1 MPGTAKSVR
10 KTWVERHRIQH
21 THTENVVAGPS
32 TSDMSS
38 INVDSLTIDE
48 LIEFISS
55 SGSDGIDKIYLR
67 RAIELANE
75 ANWVERQ
82 KDVLTACIRKLLH
95 GKDPKEQQVRCLRR
109 LVFGLGDALLIA
121 KTGFG
126 KSIIFHAYSILT
138 GKVTIQLVPLSKLG
152 EEQADQVNTYG
163 VAGTKACLV
172 SHETKQKNPALVSEI
187 RRCEYTH
194 IVTSPEQIAM
204 DWFLDLVRDVDFRD
218 RIGLVAIDECHLVST
233 WASFREA
240 YAQVFTLRANLLPS
254 VIWFGCTATL
264 TREQEAEVIKFGGFR
279 REGRMPGDLEVV
291 RTSID
296 RPDISLHFLPIPPKK
311 NASLQCLH

>member
-1 MPGTAKSVR
+1 
-10 KTWVERHRIQH
+10 
-21 THTENVVAGPS
+21 
-32 TSDMSS
+32 MSS

-194 IVTSPEQIAM
+194 IVTSPEQIRR
-204 DWFLDLVRDVDFRD
+204 VRM
-218 RIGLVAIDECHLVST
+218 ISSCSIHA
-233 WASFREA
+233 
-240 YAQVFTLRANLLPS
+240 
-254 VIWFGCTATL
+254 
-264 TREQEAEVIKFGGFR
+264 
-279 REGRMPGDLEVV
+279 RMKVPTPM
-291 RTSID
+291 R
-296 RPDISLHFLPIPPKK
+296 
-311 NASLQCLH
+311 